1 MKRIAS
7 LPALAAL
14 FVVGTTVGVVGLL
27 PAAAFA
33 VSSTSTSL
41 ASSSGSTSSG
51 SATPGSSTPSSSS
64 NQPSNPTCTP
74 GVFAQAKQ
82 LVATELAGRVSQ
94 LDQLSTEIANTSD
107 HLTSSDRQTLQND
120 VENFELPG
128 IEALQ
133 PEVQTATTCAEL
145 RSDAHS
151 MVFTYR
157 VYMVMTPQTHLTIVA
172 DDETYI
178 EGLLSNLESTISSA
192 LNDSNA
198 NSTNLSAAQNA
209 FGQFQSEVSSAQS
222 SIGGLSAQLLA
233 QTPAEAP
240 GNWEFFVQAR
250 TTLTAARNDL
260 HSAYADALEIKTDLG

>member
-1 MKRIAS
+1 MTRTIS
-7 LPALAAL
+7 TRVLPGLLA
-14 FVVGTTVGVVGLL
+14 VGVVAATVAAVPGTATAA
-27 PAAAFA
+27 PAATTTTTTTTTTA
-33 VSSTSTSL
+33 
-41 ASSSGSTSSG
+41 G
-51 SATPGSSTPSSSS
+51 ATTAP
-64 NQPSNPTCTP
+64 PSNPSCTP
-74 GVFAQAKQ
+74 ALLSEAQQQVEAD
-82 LVATELAGRVSQ
+82 LSGRVAQ
-94 LDQLSTEIANTSD
+94 LQALQTAADNSANHLSA
-107 HLTSSDRQTLQND
+107 SDRGTLQND
-120 VENFELPG
+120 ITTVELPG
-128 IEALQ
+128 IQALQ
-133 PEVQTATTCAEL
+133 TQAQQDTTCAAL
-145 RSDAHS
+145 RQTAHA

-260 HSAYADALEIKTDLG
+260 HSAYADALEIKTDLS